1 MTEVT
6 KSEASSQTKKFQ
18 TKRFQTKKF
27 QTKNFQNGRY
37 LLFWKFFCFIG
48 NSYEARIDALAVRE
62 YAEAHSLFIQV
73 SQTAGTAQVRYILS
87 AMNKLSARCLKILR
101 GQTYM

>member
-6 KSEASSQTKKFQ
+6 KSEASSQTKN
-18 TKRFQTKKF
+18 F

-37 LLFWKFFCFIG
+37 LPFWKFFFIG
-48 NSYEARIDALAVRE
+48 NSYEARILM
-62 YAEAHSLFIQV
+62 HTPFFFIPIKLIQV
-73 SQTAGTAQVRYILS
+73 PQTAGTAQVRYILS

>member
-18 TKRFQTKKF
+18 TKKF

-37 LLFWKFFCFIG
+37 LPFWKFFFIG

-62 YAEAHSLFIQV
+62 CAEAHSFFIQV

>member
-6 KSEASSQTKKFQ
+6 KSEASNQTKK
-18 TKRFQTKKF
+18 FQTKKF

-37 LLFWKFFCFIG
+37 LPFWKFFCFIG
-48 NSYEARIDALAVRE
+48 NSYEARIDALAARE
-62 YAEAHSLFIQV
+62 CAETHSLFIKV
-73 SQTAGTAQVRYILS
+73 PQTAGTAQMRYILS